1 MGMNSRKDIGT
12 NSGETTSLLQR
23 YFDGNIS
30 HREFLELKAGQKGMS
45 EKEITEAMERM
56 WDDFD
61 SRESAVPKELF
72 ATITDKINKKP
83 YRTIRYWIT
92 AAAVL
97 LFCIGG
103 AVLKYSLY
111 DDPSYKVY
119 ATNDNETLN
128 ITLPDGSVARLNK
141 NTEIRS
147 FGTDDVSVREVELL
161 RGEVLFHVTKNAD
174 RTFLVKV
181 GNMEVSVLG
190 TVFNVKD
197 TGAGGKVETTLL
209 SGKVKLTQGGEKKG
223 VFLEAGEK
231 AVFNKQEGA
240 FSVEKSQVNE
250 NNIWKEAD
258 LAFRSTS
265 LPDVFSI
272 IEAHYGVK
280 IRVNKATQPAD
291 TYTSSFEAI
300 SLDDLMKILSI
311 HFNFN
316 YKIDGEVVQVDF

>member
-1 MGMNSRKDIGT
+1 MNSRKDIGT
-12 NSGETTSLLQR
+12 NSGEMTSLLQR

-61 SRESAVPKELF
+61 SRENAVPEELF
-72 ATITDKINKKP
+72 VTITDKINKKP
-83 YRTIRYWIT
+83 YRAIRYWLT
-92 AAAVL
+92 AAAAVL

-111 DDPSYKVY
+111 DAPSYKVY

-161 RGEVLFHVTKNAD
+161 RGEVLLHVTKNAD

-197 TGAGGKVETTLL
+197 TGAGGRVETTLL
-209 SGKVKLTQGGEKKG
+209 SGKVKLTQDGEKKG

-231 AVFNKQEGA
+231 AVFDKLEGA
-240 FSVEKSQVNE
+240 FSVEKSQANE
-250 NNIWKEAD
+250 NNVWKEAD

-265 LPDVFSI
+265 LPGVFSI

-280 IRVNKATQPAD
+280 IRVNKATQLAD